1 MFVFVFLFA
10 FLNQASSSPVSVTS
24 DQASSSPVSFPFPTI
39 TRFSFPSFTPTS
51 CIDGNLTCTGSATS
65 YDDYLSLTPESQPG
79 NPTLQLNQVGRVLY
93 KYPLFAWPARFY
105 TRFTFRILTSPYST
119 ESADG
124 LTFIMAPNS
133 SPSPADSFGSY
144 LGIMDPAQDGRA
156 ADQLAVEFDTY
167 KNTFD
172 LDGNHVSI
180 DTKSVINPISTRS
193 LNETGID
200 LKSGKDIK
208 VSIILN
214 GGTNSLT
221 IYVGYASK
229 RSRRVLLNV
238 PIDIPHTLPSFM
250 YVGFTAST
258 GYLTGSHQILSWR
271 LSSYPIPK
279 K

>member
-1 MFVFVFLFA
+1 MST
-10 FLNQASSSPVSVTS
+10 ASSSPI
-24 DQASSSPVSFPFPTI
+24 SFPFPTI
-39 TRFSFPSFTPTS
+39 TRFNFSSFTPTS
-51 CIDGNLTCTGSATS
+51 CSDGNLTCTGSVTS
-65 YDDYLSLTPESQPG
+65 NDSYLSLTPEPQPG

-93 KYPLFAWPARFY
+93 KYPLFAWPALIY
-105 TRFTFRILTSPYST
+105 TTFTFRILTSSYST

-133 SPSPADSFGSY
+133 SPSPTNNFGSY

-156 ADQLAVEFDTY
+156 VDQLAVEFDTY

-180 DTKSVINPISTRS
+180 DTKSVLHPIYVRS

-200 LKSGKDIK
+200 LKSGKDIE
-208 VSIILN
+208 VSIILD
-214 GGTNSLT
+214 GREYSLT
-221 IYVGYASK
+221 MYVGYASEL
-229 RSRRVLLNV
+229 RRELFFDV
-238 PIDIPHTLPSFM
+238 PIYIPHTLPSFI
-250 YVGFTAST
+250 YVGFTASI
-258 GYLTGSHQILSWR
+258 GYLTESHQILSWR